1 MTTEIII
8 ALISGLCVAV
18 PSIITTMS
26 KEFTVIEELMK
37 NIEVIEK
44 HNLKFYCGLIN
55 KKEVALRFGIYP
67 KTWIALKIKV
77 VNRK

>member
-26 KEFTVIEELMK
+26 TNKKQQDLINYKISQLTEHVIQ
-37 NIEVIEK
+37 
-44 HNLKFYCGLIN
+44 HNGLIDRMYRI
-55 KKEVALRFGIYP
+55 E
-67 KTWIALKIKV
+67 
-77 VNRK
+77 NRVTLLEEERK